1 MRCCTA
7 LPFRSYQTSALCLT
21 TQIPFAHHLVQPCH
35 VCRLHE
41 LDASAC
47 ALRLPQAFHSL
58 LPQLCAE
65 QEGVRFGT
73 QQALKNLI
81 HDCLDEGMVNTAVSR
96 GSMGSS
102 AVPPAHN
109 IVVAVANTLTV
120 RYQDG
125 WINALSGV
133 IPLHCMDT
141 ALRPNWRCLSN
152 PWIGSLLLD
161 AL

>member
-1 MRCCTA
+1 MS
-7 LPFRSYQTSALCLT
+7 PSALRLT
-21 TQIPFAHHLVQPCH
+21 TQIPFPDHLVQPCC

-41 LDASAC
+41 LDASVC

-81 HDCLDEGMVNTAVSR
+81 HDCMDEGMVTAVSR
-96 GSMGSS
+96 GSMGST
-102 AVPPAHN
+102 AMPPAQN
-109 IVVAVANTLTV
+109 IVLAVANTLTV
-120 RYQDG
+120 HYQDG

-133 IPLHCMDT
+133 TT
-141 ALRPNWRCLSN
+141 ALGQCGNAYQVSEKLSLA
-152 PWIGSLLLD
+152 GCSLSILR
-161 AL
+161 

>member
-96 GSMGSS
+96 GSMGSMGSS
-102 AVPPAHN
+102 AMPPAHN

-133 IPLHCMDT
+133 IPLHCMES
-141 ALRPNWRCLSN
+141 AVRPVWQCLPN
-152 PWIGSLLLD
+152 L
-161 AL
+161 

>member
-1 MRCCTA
+1 M
-7 LPFRSYQTSALCLT
+7 
-21 TQIPFAHHLVQPCH
+21 
-35 VCRLHE
+35 
-41 LDASAC
+41 
-47 ALRLPQAFHSL
+47 
-58 LPQLCAE
+58 
-65 QEGVRFGT
+65 RFGT

-102 AVPPAHN
+102 AMPPAHN

-133 IPLHCMDT
+133 KPLPLSVAMLIKSLT
-141 ALRPNWRCLSN
+141 RALFLGGP
-152 PWIGSLLLD
+152 
-161 AL
+161 